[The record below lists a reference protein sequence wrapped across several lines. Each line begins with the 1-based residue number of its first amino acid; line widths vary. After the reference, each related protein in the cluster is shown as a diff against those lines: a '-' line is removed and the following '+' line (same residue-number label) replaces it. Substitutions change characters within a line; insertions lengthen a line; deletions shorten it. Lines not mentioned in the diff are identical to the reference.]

1 MLVETKISIR
11 RLQDYLRTDEMD
23 LSYIERLNDKKKKY
37 AITIQNGDFTWE
49 ERPNREEELI

>member
-11 RLQDYLRTDEMD
+11 RLQEYLRTDEMD
-23 LSYIERLNDKKKKY
+23 LSYIERVHDKKKF

-49 ERPNREEELI
+49 ERPNKDEELI